1 MSSSLCLL
9 RIGEIVFLDE
19 ALEALEFGD
28 VLFGRHADKP
38 AGQSRLDQDAD
49 LGNVADEIL
58 VDRPDPRSAIEG
70 EDDEAFTP
78 QKLKRLANGVRR
90 GAVTPGKVGC
100 DEALIGLQ
108 PALDDG
114 VANEM
119 VDGGAFAGGADG
131 IDPSGRPCL
140 EIACLAHSRLPSPTT
155 LDAHFLTLC
164 ADIRQIVHDSF
175 ELTRNPNSGQCV
187 CHPRDTQQ
195 EKARTLRSSAQMP
208 ASRAMKNWRSPMT
221 RLILRSAVL
230 RGAVVSAM
238 TVSLTATPVLA
249 APPVDLS
256 KWSPEYVRSIAGT
269 EEFDTAEACGKVT
282 PLDYKGRLTFWYQG
296 VFEGDPDLLRQY
308 YKDFFE
314 TFRKTYPNIQLEEQA
329 LTYNDLLDKFRT
341 ALLGNA
347 APMAVRLQ
355 ILGGTEFAAKG
366 YLEPLKP
373 EDVGYSAEDFWPGA
387 MKAVTW
393 DGVTYGIP
401 TNNETM
407 ALIWNA
413 DIFKRAG
420 LDPDKPPATW
430 DDVVTY
436 SKQIHDKLG
445 IAGYGLVARKNA
457 GNTPYRFMPQLWGY
471 GGGVFDEADPSPK
484 LDEIRLNSE
493 ASKRALQAS
502 YDMYVRDKS
511 VPVSALTNQQADNQ
525 PLFVAGQ
532 LGMMISHPSD
542 YNVMKDLQ
550 KKATGADKDK
560 AQTVIDNMRYGL
572 IPTGPDGK
580 RAVVFGGSNIHILK
594 PEYVDGGKVD
604 EPAAKAIIC
613 FWTSPEWSLKM
624 AYAGSNPGN
633 LNGFKTKW
641 MKTRLDDIKFLDV
654 TTSML
659 PYGIPFPA
667 LPQAPE
673 IMNIIVP
680 DMLQNALT
688 GAMTVDQAAEDAA
701 KKVKELMGGGGL

>member
-1 MSSSLCLL
+1 MKSFNL
-9 RIGEIVFLDE
+9 R
-19 ALEALEFGD
+19 
-28 VLFGRHADKP
+28 
-38 AGQSRLDQDAD
+38 
-49 LGNVADEIL
+49 
-58 VDRPDPRSAIEG
+58 
-70 EDDEAFTP
+70 
-78 QKLKRLANGVRR
+78 
-90 GAVTPGKVGC
+90 
-100 DEALIGLQ
+100 
-108 PALDDG
+108 
-114 VANEM
+114 
-119 VDGGAFAGGADG
+119 
-131 IDPSGRPCL
+131 
-140 EIACLAHSRLPSPTT
+140 
-155 LDAHFLTLC
+155 
-164 ADIRQIVHDSF
+164 
-175 ELTRNPNSGQCV
+175 NS
-187 CHPRDTQQ
+187 
-195 EKARTLRSSAQMP
+195 
-208 ASRAMKNWRSPMT
+208 
-221 RLILRSAVL
+221 VL
-230 RGAVVSAM
+230 RGAVVSAIA
-238 TVSLTATPVLA
+238 VSLSAPTVFAK
-249 APPVDLS
+249 PPVDIS

-269 EEFDTAEACGKVT
+269 EEFNTAEQCGKVT
-282 PLDYKGRLTFWYQG
+282 PLDYKGHLTFWYQG
-296 VFEGDPDLLRQY
+296 VFEGDPEQMRLH
-308 YKDFFE
+308 YKDFFD
-314 TFRKTYPNIQLEEQA
+314 TFRKTYPNIQLEEQG

-373 EDVGYSAEDFWPGA
+373 EDIGWSTEDFWPGA

-393 DGVTYGIP
+393 EGVTYGIP

-430 DDVVTY
+430 DDVVKY
-436 SKQIHDKLG
+436 SKQIFDKVG
-445 IAGYGLVARKNA
+445 VAGYGLVARKNA
-457 GNTPYRFMPQLWGY
+457 GNTPYRFMPQLWAF
-471 GGGVFDEADPSPK
+471 GGGVFDEADPNPK

-493 ASKRALQAS
+493 ASKKALQAS

-532 LGMMISHPSD
+532 LGMMIAHPAD
-542 YNVMKDLQ
+542 YNVLKDLQ
-550 KKATGADKDK
+550 KKATGADKEK
-560 AQTVIDNMRYGL
+560 AQTVIDNTRYGL
-572 IPTGPDGK
+572 IPTGPDGR

-594 PEYVDGGKVD
+594 PEYVEGGKVD
-604 EPAAKAIIC
+604 TPAAKAIIC

-673 IMNIIVP
+673 IMNIIIP

-688 GAMTVDQAAEDAA
+688 GAMSVDEAADDAA
-701 KKVKELMGGGGL
+701 KKVEKLMGGGGL

>member
-1 MSSSLCLL
+1 MTSFK
-9 RIGEIVFLDE
+9 RAR
-19 ALEALEFGD
+19 ALG
-28 VLFGRHADKP
+28 
-38 AGQSRLDQDAD
+38 
-49 LGNVADEIL
+49 
-58 VDRPDPRSAIEG
+58 
-70 EDDEAFTP
+70 
-78 QKLKRLANGVRR
+78 R
-90 GAVTPGKVGC
+90 GAV
-100 DEALIGLQ
+100 A
-108 PALDDG
+108 AA
-114 VANEM
+114 VAATLM
-119 VDGGAFAGGADG
+119 
-131 IDPSGRPCL
+131 S
-140 EIACLAHSRLPSPTT
+140 TT
-155 LDAHFLTLC
+155 
-164 ADIRQIVHDSF
+164 
-175 ELTRNPNSGQCV
+175 
-187 CHPRDTQQ
+187 
-195 EKARTLRSSAQMP
+195 
-208 ASRAMKNWRSPMT
+208 
-221 RLILRSAVL
+221 
-230 RGAVVSAM
+230 
-238 TVSLTATPVLA
+238 VLA
-249 APPVDLS
+249 QSVDLS

-269 EEFDTAEACGKVT
+269 EEFDTVGHCNSVT
-282 PLDYKGRLTFWYQG
+282 PTDYEGKLTFWYQG
-296 VFEGDPDLLRQY
+296 IFEGDPEVMRQNY
-308 YKDFFE
+308 RDFFAA
-314 TFRKTYPNIQLEEQA
+314 FRETYPNIQLEEQGI
-329 LTYNDLLDKFRT
+329 TYNELLDKFRT

-373 EDVGYSAEDFWPGA
+373 EDFGYSTEDFWPGA

-413 DIFKRAG
+413 DIFERAG
-420 LDPDKPPATW
+420 LDQDTPPATW

-457 GNTPYRFMPQLWGY
+457 GNTPYRFLPQLWGY
-471 GGGVFDEADPSPK
+471 GGGVFDEATQSPAYSQ
-484 LDEIRLNSE
+484 IQLNSA
-493 ASKRALQAS
+493 ASKKALQAS

-525 PLFVAGQ
+525 PLFLAGQ

-542 YNVMKDLQ
+542 YDVMLDLK
-550 KKATGADKDK
+550 KKASGADKDK

-594 PEYVDGGKVD
+594 PEYVEGGKVD
-604 EPAAKAIIC
+604 VPAAKAIIC

-641 MKTRLDDIKFLDV
+641 MKERLENIRFLDV

-667 LPQAPE
+667 LPEAPE

-701 KKVKELMGGGGL
+701 KKVEDLMRGGL